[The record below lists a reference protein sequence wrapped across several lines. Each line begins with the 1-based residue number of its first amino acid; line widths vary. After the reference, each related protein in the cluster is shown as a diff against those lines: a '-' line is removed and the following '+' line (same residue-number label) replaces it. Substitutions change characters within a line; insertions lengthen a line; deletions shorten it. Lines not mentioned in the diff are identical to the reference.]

1 MRTST
6 TLVAS
11 LALPILVL
19 LPMTASPANAVGCIS
34 GAVAGGI
41 AGHYAGHH
49 AVLGALGGCVAGHE
63 LKKHQK
69 AAAAAKVQ
77 AQKYP
82 DEITHTEAPP
92 VPSAPA
98 PAQ

>member
-1 MRTST
+1 M
-6 TLVAS
+6 
-11 LALPILVL
+11 
-19 LPMTASPANAVGCIS
+19 
-34 GAVAGGI
+34 
-41 AGHYAGHH
+41 
-49 AVLGALGGCVAGHE
+49 AGHE